1 MFCLEILVS
10 NESNSIHYLQFNFYF
25 LVFLFNGYS
34 RENKNSCI
42 CKFFFPCFFS
52 FFIISTAFKQR
63 KWIREKNKIKL
74 WIFTKGTKAKKN
86 KTLLLAIDLEHADIV
101 DFDKS
106 EFACC
111 CQLQLELNTIFLLTK
126 LLVFM

>member
-1 MFCLEILVS
+1 MD
-10 NESNSIHYLQFNFYF
+10 FYERDK
-25 LVFLFNGYS
+25 S
-34 RENKNSCI
+34 E
-42 CKFFFPCFFS
+42 
-52 FFIISTAFKQR
+52 
-63 KWIREKNKIKL
+63 
-74 WIFTKGTKAKKN
+74 KKN

-101 DFDKS
+101 DVDKS